1 MGTNSGFQLP
11 PGARFIALKA
21 SPGAPGWEPMN
32 DPPQAGERVVS
43 LDSSGNVTSDPA
55 LKVFQIAVRD
65 ATLMEQAQPALDAAA
80 GVGRDALKALPSPG
94 QFAGQ
99 VAKQVGSFLPS
110 APDMTAI
117 TNAVQPLAEGDLKA
131 IAGTVDAPNYMA
143 NPMSAPLAA
152 ATAPFRSAL
161 GMGPGS
167 AGALLAA
174 RAFQGLPLYPR
185 AAGLGSAADRD
196 LAMDPN
202 VIKSVQSLEDT
213 LGITG
218 AAVAQQAAML
228 PGQIGEQMVQSRM
241 LRSAGIGGPAN
252 LGQEFLAN
260 AGLNVGQNIQEAYMG
275 ERTPDARAQAA
286 FDTATDP
293 TSTALGVGMAG
304 LGVVGDAMKA
314 PRAELLQMQPGQLRG
329 IAQMNAAEA
338 ALEQHKA
345 AQAALADEFIPTQAS
360 REQTMVSRELTQRSR
375 EQTMVKQGM
384 EETRAAP
391 QPLQLDR
398 VVTEPR
404 TQADAVATF
413 DQTGRPRM
421 QSQFDA
427 ADAVEAQRG
436 PREQAMQQRTNERM
450 VQDAQAGFPDAQLR
464 AYWVYG
470 NQTGDLGPLNARSME
485 LYGKSF
491 MQVMEDKRFA
501 NPVLQQYIREAFPS
515 TPSKGNGAR
524 DNVDTRS
531 LKAAAGGD
539 TRNLGRDLT
548 NMRTEVGTD
557 LLRGGDTMKFRDGNT
572 EVGTMKFRGGDTQV
586 DPITQLAQRGELTST
601 FIRRGPN
608 VEVPVKVA
616 SASEVDD
623 LNWLMGDD
631 IKVSPLLQQ
640 RPAAKRP
647 KGRDT
652 PTQAGVEDSLTPPT
666 RAARP
671 AAAGGGGSGG
681 GKPPPPVMAPD
692 EGPSG
697 IRRFLAVGEPII
709 PTGGF
714 RDYLASSEGRMH
726 DGLPEAP
733 TIRNPRGALVAA
745 PPAGPKPMPEEID
758 LESMRAQ
765 AEAARK
771 ADVKDKGRFE
781 KLKKALSLPENRAE
795 GEVAYAIRQY
805 QAAKD
810 AGNVKLEKSYPKLVE
825 ALPKDQKARVENII
839 RRVRDLK
846 ASPAEINSLPDSF
859 KNLFNNL
866 LREGEKKRAWLKAN
880 GYFSP
885 AEIAAMDNRAKLALP
900 WLHREYQAFH
910 SKKFVPSTDARVK
923 AQQYLMKKGLGADD
937 AAAQVASL
945 VKRIVDDPVGSEK
958 MFLESPFNRNILKER
973 KLPEPLRDL
982 YGVIN
987 DPAFVVAQSAAE
999 LEGMYRRARVVEGFA
1014 SPEFKGQLWDD
1025 KWSQGS
1031 NLDPRILWDDTI
1043 DAAGNKKK
1051 FGPLA
1056 GKYLDSQLRE
1066 SMLEISNP
1074 VSQNI
1079 LARMAQMP
1087 TNIFRFAK
1095 VMTAPATFLRNF
1107 IGNSMY
1113 ASAAGVPMQRW
1124 PKRIAQAWEALRAF
1138 GAEATDARSAPARM
1152 YAQALEDA
1160 AVRPGRGVD
1169 YGGSVAKQIVETAI
1183 RESNNHGMI
1192 GGVEKLWQKFEGVKT
1207 HLGSLYETMDTVWRL
1222 GTYLDQMDQ
1231 GVSMGLSA
1239 AEARS
1244 RATHI
1249 VNRYFASGASIGPA
1263 VKQLSN
1269 NSLGLAPFLS
1279 FHVDNMRVAKNI
1291 MEDAAK
1297 GQVGSLARTA
1307 VWWSLPSV
1315 AFAFNR
1321 YLNGI
1326 SDEEVEAAE
1335 GALNTSWRENNPVH
1349 DWIPV
1354 KNADGKLTWAVSFD
1368 AFNPFLTFVRGQGSI
1383 PQRIAAN
1390 VMLGFVESG
1399 ALEPFARKALSAAGV
1414 PAAEYSRDPLPGQE
1428 GYALV
1433 SNMWDYFEPTLNR
1446 RMKDVAR
1453 RTEMNGPGS
1462 AALDLRPG
1470 EEALTPGEAATFQNP
1485 LMPLGMK
1492 KVGPRTAESVR
1503 SGNSREARNLQR
1515 DRDDRSKRLP
1525 PDERLRVQME
1535 AQRRL
1540 EELRRLEAAGPTQM
1554 RKVGPLSFPTRRE

>member
-1 MGTNSGFQLP
+1 MGTPGFQLP

-32 DPPQAGERVVS
+32 DPPQPGERVVS
-43 LDSSGNVTSDPA
+43 LDNDGNVTSDPA
-55 LKVFQIAVRD
+55 LKVFQIAVRE
-65 ATLMEQAQPALDAAA
+65 ATMMEQAQPAIDAVA
-80 GVGRDALKALPSPG
+80 GAGRDALNALPSPG

-110 APDMTAI
+110 APDMTAL

-131 IAGTVDAPNYMA
+131 IAGTQDAPNYMA

-174 RAFQGLPLYPR
+174 RGFQGLPLYPR

-241 LRSAGIGGPAN
+241 LRAAGIGGPAN

-293 TSTALGVGMAG
+293 TATALGVGMAG

-329 IAQMNAAEA
+329 VAQMNAAEA

-345 AQAALADEFIPTQAS
+345 AQAALADEFIPTQA
-360 REQTMVSRELTQRSR
+360 SRELTQRSR

-413 DQTGRPRM
+413 DEGGRPRM

-524 DNVDTRS
+524 DNVDTRN
-531 LKAAAGGD
+531 LKAGGDD

-548 NMRTEVGTD
+548 NMRTEVGTN
-557 LLRGGDTMKFRDGNT
+557 LLRDGNP
-572 EVGTMKFRGGDTQV
+572 EVGTMKFRGGDTNV

-631 IKVSPLLQQ
+631 AKVSPLLQQ
-640 RPAAKRP
+640 RPVKRAS
-647 KGRDT
+647 G
-652 PTQAGVEDSLTPPT
+652 
-666 RAARP
+666 
-671 AAAGGGGSGG
+671 GGGGSGG
-681 GKPPPPVMAPD
+681 GKPPPPVAAAPD

-697 IRRFLAVGEPII
+697 IRKFLAVGEPII

-745 PPAGPKPMPEEID
+745 PPSGPKPMPEEID

-846 ASPAEINSLPDSF
+846 ASPAELNSLPDSF

-885 AEIAAMDNRAKLALP
+885 AEIAAMDNRAKLSLP
-900 WLHREYQAFH
+900 WLHREYQVFH

-937 AAAQVASL
+937 AAAEVAAL
-945 VKRIVDDPVGSEK
+945 VKRIVEDPSGSEK
-958 MFLESPFNRNILKER
+958 IFLESPFNRNILKER

-1014 SPEFKGQLWDD
+1014 SKEFKGQLWDD

-1031 NLDPRILWDDTI
+1031 NLDPRRLWDDTV

-1066 SMLEISNP
+1066 SMLEITNP

-1124 PKRIAQAWEALRAF
+1124 PKRIAQAWQALRAF
-1138 GAEATDARSAPARM
+1138 GAEATDARTAPARM

-1183 RESNNHGMI
+1183 RESDNHGMI

-1207 HLGSLYETMDTVWRL
+1207 HLGALYETMDTVWRL

-1231 GVSMGLSA
+1231 GVSMGLSV

-1291 MEDAAK
+1291 MEDSAK

-1335 GALNTSWRENNPVH
+1335 AGLNTSWRENNPVH

-1383 PQRIAAN
+1383 PQRVAAN

-1399 ALEPFARKALSAAGV
+1399 ALEPFARRALSSAGI

-1428 GYALV
+1428 GYALL

-1462 AALDLRPG
+1462 SALTLRPG
-1470 EEALTPGEAATFQNP
+1470 EEPLTMGEATTFQNP

-1503 SGNSREARNLQR
+1503 AGRAREARDLER
-1515 DRDDRSKRLP
+1515 DVKLRAAKLP
-1525 PDERLRVQME
+1525 ADEKLRVQME